1 MPRFEPFAGLRYH
14 PARVE
19 LAKVVAPPYDVVGP
33 DERAELAA
41 RNSANA
47 ILVELPEPDTRS
59 GSDRYQAAAA
69 RLAEWRA
76 DGRLVQDPG
85 PAFYAYR
92 MTDTDG
98 SVTVGAL
105 GVLGLDPTS
114 AAEILPHE
122 ETLPKAKSDR
132 LELLEATRF
141 NLSPIW
147 GLSLASGL
155 TALLATDTVPDGSAV
170 DDDGVLHELWMVD
183 DPAVVDAIAGVVG
196 SAPVVVADGHHRLA
210 TASTYLAGAGAGTP
224 GADGVLA
231 LVVELAEDT
240 LSVGPIHRL
249 LSGLPDGL
257 DLVDAFDSW
266 FDVSR
271 AGDCTGRTLSALGGS
286 SALALV
292 MTSGCWL
299 LTPRD
304 GTAQA
309 AGSDLVTSMVALVL
323 AELPDHE
330 LTFAN
335 SWQDA
340 VAAVESEEVQAA
352 VLVPPVAVSQID
364 AWAHAR
370 RRMPPKS
377 TFFHPK
383 PRTGMVFRALDPGAP
398 LD

>member
-1 MPRFEPFAGLRYH
+1 MPRFEPFAGLRYD
-14 PARVE
+14 PSRVE

-33 DERAELAA
+33 EQRAALAA
-41 RNSANA
+41 RHSANA
-47 ILVELPEPDTRS
+47 ILVELPEPDPRS
-59 GSDRYQAAAA
+59 GADRYAAAA
-69 RLAEWRA
+69 DRIAEWRA
-76 DGRLVQDPG
+76 DGLLRRDP
-85 PAFYAYR
+85 ADVFYGYR

-98 SVTVGAL
+98 STTLGVL
-105 GVLGLDPTS
+105 GVLGLDEAS

-132 LELLEATRF
+132 LELLTATRV

-155 TALLATDTVPDGSAV
+155 TALLATDGPPAAATV
-170 DDDGVLHELWMVD
+170 DDDGVRHEVWVID
-183 DPAVVDAIAGVVG
+183 DPATIAAVTGVVG

-210 TASTYLAGAGAGTP
+210 TASTYLAGAGAGSP

-240 LSVGPIHRL
+240 LTVGPIHRL

-266 FDVSR
+266 FDVAR
-271 AGDCTGRTLSALGGS
+271 AGDSTDRTTAALGES

-292 MTSGCWL
+292 MPSGCWL

-304 GTAQA
+304 GTTEA
-309 AGSDLVTSMVALVL
+309 AGSDLVASMVALVV

-340 VAAVESEEVQAA
+340 VAAVESEEAQAA
-352 VLVPPVAVSQID
+352 VLLPPVAVAQID
-364 AWAHAR
+364 AWARSR

-383 PRTGMVFRALDPGAP
+383 PRTGMVFRALDPES
-398 LD
+398 